1 VAPLTASPSTDVGD
15 SLPADALPGHRRGM
29 PKRSPSDLDT
39 SALARVLREQDGV
52 VARSQLVALGAS
64 RADIRRLLARGDLVP
79 IHPRVYVDHSGK
91 PSRRQREWAAVL
103 ACAPAAL
110 HRESALDAHGM
121 TRDRPRQAGEALQ
134 IHVMVDLERRI
145 VPPEGVTIERV
156 ADRSAWVQANRRPPR
171 ATFDYALLKATS
183 DRGEADAIALLS
195 DAVHQGL
202 TTPSRLLEVIPRLP
216 RLPRRAMLS
225 DVLADVA
232 AGTRSVLEQ
241 RYLRD
246 VERAHGL
253 PEGARQVREV
263 TASGTVFR
271 DLHYGGQRTVVE
283 LDGAFG
289 HRDAVDRWTDLQ
301 RDLDAVVDGQ
311 VTLRPGW
318 AQVLESCRLARVV
331 ASVLQRRG
339 WAGAP
344 RACGPDC
351 ALADSGASGP
361 T

>member
-1 VAPLTASPSTDVGD
+1 
-15 SLPADALPGHRRGM
+15 M
-29 PKRSPSDLDT
+29 PKRSASDLD
-39 SALARVLREQDGV
+39 ANGLARVLREQDGV

-64 RADIRRLLARGDLVP
+64 RADLRRLLARGDLVP
-79 IHPRVYVDHSGK
+79 IHPRVYVDHSGA
-91 PSRRQREWAAVL
+91 PTRRQREWAAVL

-121 TRDRPRQAGEALQ
+121 TRDRPTQAAKDRP
-134 IHVMVDLERRI
+134 IHLMVDRERRI
-145 VPPEGVTIERV
+145 VPPAGVAIERV
-156 ADRSAWVQANRRPPR
+156 ADRSTWVQANRRPPR
-171 ATFDYALLKATS
+171 ATFDYALLKATG

-202 TTPSRLLEVIPRLP
+202 TTPTRLLEVISRLP
-216 RLPRRAMLS
+216 RLPRRAVLK

-253 PEGARQVREV
+253 PEGERQLREG
-263 TASGTVFR
+263 TASGTVVR
-271 DLHYGGQRTVVE
+271 DLRYGDQRTLVE

-289 HRDAVDRWTDLQ
+289 HRDAVDRWSDLQ
-301 RDLDAVVDGQ
+301 RDLDAVVEGH

-318 AQVLESCRLARVV
+318 AQVLEPCRLAGVV
-331 ASVLQRRG
+331 ASVLGRRG
-339 WAGAP
+339 WTGAP
-344 RACGPDC
+344 RSCGPHCTVD
-351 ALADSGASGP
+351 DGGASGP